1 MQATFRGLGKKG
13 NETKE
18 MEKEG
23 PGGKGRN
30 KNQQSLKAKSGAFLA
45 GVLVSSPVERS
56 KKARTENLHWMAT
69 WRPLETLAEQF
80 GGSIGVK
87 T

>member
-1 MQATFRGLGKKG
+1 MKQRRWRRKDQEVRA
-13 NETKE
+13 ET
-18 MEKEG
+18 
-23 PGGKGRN
+23 RT
-30 KNQQSLKAKSGAFLA
+30 SRVSKAKSGAFLA